1 MTLSVGIGWVLGITL
16 SMISMPFVNSA
27 SEITFSE
34 AMGNTLV
41 FGFPGFVLLMVALIL
56 SLRDDATTPYKGEF

>member
-16 SMISMPFVNSA
+16 SMISMPLVDSA
-27 SEITFSE
+27 SEITFND

-41 FGFPGFVLLMVALIL
+41 FGFPGFVLLMIALIL
-56 SLRDDATTPYKGEF
+56 SLRDDVEDPYKGKF